1 MPGDS
6 SSSDPHP
13 QGTVELFRVTAGELT
28 LTVDGTKFHVPAGSS
43 ASFEA
48 STPHTYSNDSDTLTT
63 MVMATPSR
71 PRAEYQP
78 LGDSLG
84 LTDRAL
90 VTSQSASQVTTRL
103 LHQSRSPTQSAL
115 PAPTKGFGSSK

>member
-13 QGTVELFRVTAGELT
+13 QGTVELFHVTAGELT

-48 STPHTYSNDSDTLTT
+48 STPPHL
-63 MVMATPSR
+63 
-71 PRAEYQP
+71 Q
-78 LGDSLG
+78 
-84 LTDRAL
+84 
-90 VTSQSASQVTTRL
+90 Q
-103 LHQSRSPTQSAL
+103 
-115 PAPTKGFGSSK
+115 